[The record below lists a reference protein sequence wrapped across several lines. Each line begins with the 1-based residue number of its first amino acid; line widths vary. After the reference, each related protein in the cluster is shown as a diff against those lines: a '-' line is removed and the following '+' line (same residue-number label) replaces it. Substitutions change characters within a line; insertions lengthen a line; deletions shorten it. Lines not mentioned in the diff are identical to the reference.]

1 MNGVNSSILNL
12 FISGRKEQTLRWM
25 QYSTSG
31 KIVVMVT
38 FFNEEN
44 NKSDEQGKKE
54 KNLTH

>member
-1 MNGVNSSILNL
+1 MNGVNSAILNL

-38 FFNEEN
+38 FFNAEN

-54 KNLTH
+54 KN